1 MLSSKY
7 DNRMYIGTD
16 AKVNGSETMVSFRAS
31 TSRKATEYDK
41 LPKNGYV
48 YSSWNVRILGKD
60 ACKDAKRIK
69 KGDKITVPH
78 DGFSITNGEIYEENK
93 FSYPQVQVFSF
104 SFYDGKKSKSN
115 EQEEPESE
123 DGEDTI
129 PF

>member
-7 DNRMYIGTD
+7 DNRMYVSSD
-16 AKVNGSETMVSFRAS
+16 AKVNDAGTLVSFRAS
-31 TSRKATEYDK
+31 TSRKATDYDK

-48 YSSWNVRILGKD
+48 YSIWNVRVLGKD
-60 ACKDAKRIK
+60 ACKDAKKIK

-78 DGFSITNGEIYEENK
+78 DAFSITNGEIYEENK
-93 FSYPQVQVFSF
+93 FSNPQVQVFSF
-104 SFYDGKKSKSN
+104 SFYDGKTTKSN

-123 DGEDTI
+123 DGDDSI

>member
-7 DNRMYIGTD
+7 DNRLYIGSD
-16 AKVNGSETMVSFRAS
+16 AKVNDAGTMVSFKAS

-41 LPKNGYV
+41 MAKNGYV
-48 YSSWNVRILGKD
+48 YSNWNVRILGKD

-78 DGFSITNGEIYEENK
+78 DAFALTNGELYDEGK
-93 FSYPQVQVFSF
+93 FSYPQLQVFSF
-104 SFYDGKKSKSN
+104 SFYDGKKSKGN
-115 EQEEPESE
+115 EQEEPSE
-123 DGEDTI
+123 PEPEDDI

>member
-7 DNRMYIGTD
+7 ENRMYIGTD
-16 AKVNGSETMVSFRAS
+16 AKVNDAGTLVSFRAS
-31 TSRKATEYDK
+31 TSRKATDYDK

-48 YSSWNVRILGKD
+48 YSSWNVRILGKE

-69 KGDKITVPH
+69 KGDKIVVPP
-78 DGFSITNGEIYEENK
+78 DAFSITNGEVYEEGK

-104 SFYDGKKSKSN
+104 SFYDGKKSKGN
-115 EQEEPESE
+115 EQEEPEAEEES
-123 DGEDTI
+123 DI